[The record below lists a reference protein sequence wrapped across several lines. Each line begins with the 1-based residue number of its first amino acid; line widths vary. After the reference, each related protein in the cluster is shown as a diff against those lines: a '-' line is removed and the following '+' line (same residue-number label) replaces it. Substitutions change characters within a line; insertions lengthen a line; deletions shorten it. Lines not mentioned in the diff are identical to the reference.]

1 MPDQPLQTYA
11 THAHQPRLTGAAGA
25 LALAAFVFLVGEAVR
40 RPGPL
45 AYGLLCLVLAVMVL
59 VAISRIYIV
68 RLQDRIIRLEMRV
81 RLARL
86 GRESDYARL
95 STPQLVA
102 LRFASDAE
110 LPALIQRA
118 LAENLTS
125 RQIKQAIRDWQP
137 DYHRT

>member
-1 MPDQPLQTYA
+1 VLSTVASVLATAAFALLLVDVVRAPDRITAAAL
-11 THAHQPRLTGAAGA
+11 LLAGA
-25 LALAAFVFLVGEAVR
+25 
-40 RPGPL
+40 
-45 AYGLLCLVLAVMVL
+45 VLAL

-68 RLQDRIIRLEMRV
+68 RLQDRIIRLEMRM

-86 GRESDYARL
+86 GLEGFYDRL

-110 LPALIQRA
+110 MPALIERA
-118 LAENLTS
+118 LGDRLNG
-125 RQIKQAIRDWQP
+125 RQIKQLVRDWQP

>member
-1 MPDQPLQTYA
+1 MTSRTQTYA
-11 THAHQPRLTGAAGA
+11 SHTHRPWLSTIAAM
-25 LALAAFVFLVGEAVR
+25 LATAACAVFLMETLRQPGRLAVS
-40 RPGPL
+40 GLML
-45 AYGLLCLVLAVMVL
+45 ASAVLAL

-86 GRESDYARL
+86 GLDAAYDKL
-95 STPQLVA
+95 SPPQLVA

-110 LPALIQRA
+110 MGTLIDRT
-118 LAENLTS
+118 LRERLSS

-137 DYHRT
+137 DYRT